1 MYPSPNSPNINAL
14 YNHRT
19 IIKTKTLTLVQ
30 YYSLKYRLYSDFT
43 NFSTNIL
50 FLSQDPILIPTLL
63 SLPHLLRHLLPS
75 GTAPHSFSLSFM
87 ILTLLKSTDELVC
100 RITFNSGLPCFFVI
114 ILKVLGRIMQR
125 GCFFLKA
132 YQIRLIGTT
141 GNINLDHLVK
151 KDICWVSPL

>member
-1 MYPSPNSPNINAL
+1 MFTLHPTPPNINAL

-63 SLPHLLRHLLPS
+63 SLPHLLRHLPPS
-75 GTAPHSFSLSFM
+75 GTVPHSFSLSFM
-87 ILTLLKSTDELVC
+87 ILTLSKSTDELVC
-100 RITFNSGLPCFFVI
+100 RITFNSGLPCFFFCDYTE
-114 ILKVLGRIMQR
+114 G
-125 GCFFLKA
+125 
-132 YQIRLIGTT
+132 IG
-141 GNINLDHLVK
+141 
-151 KDICWVSPL
+151 KDNAEGMYISQGISDYVDRCYWKH